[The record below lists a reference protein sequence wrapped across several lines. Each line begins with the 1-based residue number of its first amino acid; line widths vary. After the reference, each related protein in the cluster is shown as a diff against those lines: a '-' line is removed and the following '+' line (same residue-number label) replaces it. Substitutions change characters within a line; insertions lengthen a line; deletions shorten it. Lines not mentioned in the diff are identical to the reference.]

1 MSQVFSMKEV
11 AERVGVAPF
20 KINYAICNGLIPE
33 PALRFAGKRVFSEE
47 DLVRIANHFR
57 TDIQHKTDDS
67 KETK

>member
-1 MSQVFSMKEV
+1 MSQIFSMKDV

-20 KINYAICNGLIPE
+20 KISYAISNGLIPE
-33 PALRFAGKRVFSEE
+33 PVLRLAGKRVFSEE

-57 TDIQHKTDDS
+57 TETQNKTNKS